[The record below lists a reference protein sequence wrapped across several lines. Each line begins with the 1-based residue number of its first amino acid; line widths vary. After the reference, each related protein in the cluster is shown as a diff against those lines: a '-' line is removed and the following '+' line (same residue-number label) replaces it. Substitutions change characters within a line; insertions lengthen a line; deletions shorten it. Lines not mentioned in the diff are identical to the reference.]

1 MTPVSAC
8 FYARLSW
15 CIVKLLLR
23 IRCPLDKLN
32 DDDDDGLSASV
43 ANVRGGHDFTSFVI
57 S

>member
-23 IRCPLDKLN
+23 IRCLLDKLN
-32 DDDDDGLSASV
+32 DDDDGLSASV
-43 ANVRGGHDFTSFVI
+43 ANARGGHDFTSFVI